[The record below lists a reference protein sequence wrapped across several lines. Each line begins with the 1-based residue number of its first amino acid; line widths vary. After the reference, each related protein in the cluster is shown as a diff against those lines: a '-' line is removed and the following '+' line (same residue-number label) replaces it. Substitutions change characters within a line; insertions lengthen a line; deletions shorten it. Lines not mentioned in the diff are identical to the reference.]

1 MVMIWHRDDE
11 LILASAS
18 PRRAE
23 LLRQIGVPFRRV
35 VSGVDE
41 DLQDPADPKEHVRV
55 LSRRK
60 AEDVAGRFNSGIV
73 LGADTIVVLDE
84 HILGKP
90 ADAREAQE
98 MLAMLSGRTHQ
109 VYTGLTLVDAARGV
123 SVSHVEVTEVTFRQL
138 TGQEIAAYVATGEPL
153 DKAGA
158 YGIQGKGA
166 LLVRGIR
173 GCYFNVVGL
182 PLAGL
187 MSALRRLEGGLG
199 SESIDLSKSR

>member
-1 MVMIWHRDDE
+1 MIIWPRDDE

-23 LLRQIGVPFRRV
+23 LLKQIGIPFRRM

-41 DLQDPADPKEHVRV
+41 DLQDPAEPGDHVRV

-60 AEDVAGRFNSGIV
+60 AEDVAGRISSGIV

-84 HILGKP
+84 RILEKP
-90 ADAREAQE
+90 ADGKQAAE

-109 VYTGLTLVDAARGV
+109 VYTGLTLIDAARGA
-123 SVSHVEVTEVTFRQL
+123 SVSRIEVTEVTFREL
-138 TGQEIAAYVATGEPL
+138 TSEEIDAYVATGEPL

-158 YGIQGKGA
+158 YGIQGRGA
-166 LLVRGIR
+166 LLVSGIR

-182 PLAGL
+182 PLTGL
-187 MSALRRLEGGLG
+187 IAALDKLG
-199 SESIDLSKSR
+199 

>member
-1 MVMIWHRDDE
+1 MMIWNRDDQ

-23 LLRQIGVPFRRV
+23 LLRQIGIPFRRV

-41 DLQDPADPKEHVRV
+41 DLQDPADPEEHVRE

-60 AEDVAGRFNSGIV
+60 AEDVAGPLSSGIV
-73 LGADTIVVLDE
+73 LGADTVVVLDE

-90 ADAREAQE
+90 ADEKEAAE

-109 VYTGLTLVDAARGV
+109 VYTGLTLIDAGSRA
-123 SVSHVEVTEVTFRQL
+123 SVSHVEVTEVTFRKL
-138 TGQEIAAYVATGEPL
+138 AEDEIAAYAATGEPL

-166 LLVRGIR
+166 LLVSGIR

-182 PLAGL
+182 PLGGL
-187 MSALRRLEGGLG
+187 LTALRQLEAG
-199 SESIDLSKSR
+199 S

>member
-1 MVMIWHRDDE
+1 MMIWHRNDE

-23 LLRQIGVPFRRV
+23 LLRQICVPFRRV

-41 DLQDPADPKEHVRV
+41 DLQDPADPDQHVRV

-60 AEDVAGRFNSGIV
+60 AEDVVRDLDTGIV

-90 ADAREAQE
+90 ADAHEAGQ
-98 MLAMLSGRTHQ
+98 MLAMLSGRTHK
-109 VYTGLTLVDAARGV
+109 VYTGLTLIDAARTT
-123 SVSHVEVTEVTFRQL
+123 SVSHVEITEVTFREL
-138 TGQEIAAYVATGEPL
+138 TGEEIDAYVATGEPL

-158 YGIQGKGA
+158 YGIQGRGA
-166 LLVRGIR
+166 LLVSGIR

-187 MSALRRLEGGLG
+187 ARALERLEEMSSGD
-199 SESIDLSKSR
+199 I

>member
-1 MVMIWHRDDE
+1 MIWKRDDE

-23 LLRQIGVPFRRV
+23 LLRQIGIPFRQV

-41 DLQDPADPKEHVRV
+41 DLQDPAEPDQHVRT

-60 AEDVAGRFNSGIV
+60 AEDVAGRMSSGIV

-84 HILGKP
+84 HILEKP
-90 ADAREAQE
+90 ADEKQAAE
-98 MLAMLSGRTHQ
+98 MLAMLSGRTHE
-109 VYTGLTLVDAARGV
+109 VYTGLTLIDAARSE
-123 SVSHVEVTEVTFRQL
+123 SVSHVEVTEVTFREL
-138 TGQEIAAYVATGEPL
+138 TSEEIDAYVATGEPL

-158 YGIQGKGA
+158 YGIQERGA
-166 LLVRGIR
+166 LLVSGIR

-187 MSALRRLEGGLG
+187 MRVLDGLG
-199 SESIDLSKSR
+199 EMNSGDI

>member
-1 MVMIWHRDDE
+1 MIWDRNDE

-23 LLRQIGVPFRRV
+23 LLRQIGIPFRQV
-35 VSGVDE
+35 VSGVNE
-41 DLQDPADPKEHVRV
+41 DLRDPSDPDEHVRE

-60 AEDVAGRFNSGIV
+60 AGDVAGRLGSGIV

-90 ADAREAQE
+90 VDEKEAVE
-98 MLAMLSGRTHQ
+98 MLRRLSGRTHK
-109 VYTGLTLVDAARGV
+109 VYTGLTLIDAASRA
-123 SVSHVEVTEVTFRQL
+123 SVSHVEVTEVTFRDL
-138 TGQEIAAYVATGEPL
+138 AAEEIDAYVATGEPL

-166 LLVRGIR
+166 LLVSGIR

-182 PLAGL
+182 PLVGLLGL
-187 MSALRRLEGGLG
+187 MRKLEEM
-199 SESIDLSKSR
+199 S

>member
-1 MVMIWHRDDE
+1 MMIWKRDDD

-23 LLRQIGVPFRRV
+23 LLKQAGIPFRRV

-41 DLQDPADPKEHVRV
+41 DLQDPADPEVHVRE
-55 LSRRK
+55 LSRLK
-60 AEDVAGRFNSGIV
+60 AEDVAKGLSSGIV
-73 LGADTIVVLDE
+73 LGADTVVVLDK

-90 ADAREAQE
+90 VDEKEAAE

-109 VYTGLTLVDAARGV
+109 VYTGLTLIDAARDA
-123 SVSHVEVTEVTFRQL
+123 SVSHIEITEVTFREL
-138 TGQEIAAYVATGEPL
+138 SEEEIAAYVATGEPM

-166 LLVRGIR
+166 LLVSGIK

-182 PLAGL
+182 PLVGL
-187 MSALRRLEGGLG
+187 AELMRRLEVR
-199 SESIDLSKSR
+199 ENE

>member
-1 MVMIWHRDDE
+1 MMIWNRNDD

-23 LLRQIGVPFRRV
+23 LLRQVGIPFRQV
-35 VSGVDE
+35 VSGVNE
-41 DLQDPADPKEHVRV
+41 DLQDPADPDEHVRE

-60 AEDVAGRFNSGIV
+60 AGDVADRFDSGIV

-90 ADAREAQE
+90 ADEQDAIE
-98 MLAMLSGRTHQ
+98 MLRRLGGRTHK
-109 VYTGLTLVDAARGV
+109 VYTGLTLIDAASRA
-123 SVSHVEVTEVTFRQL
+123 SVSHVEITEVTFHQL
-138 TGQEIAAYVATGEPL
+138 TGNEIAAYVATGEPM

-166 LLVRGIR
+166 LLVGGIR

-187 MSALRRLEGGLG
+187 MNALRRLEGKIYK
-199 SESIDLSKSR
+199 E

>member
-1 MVMIWHRDDE
+1 MIIWHRDDE

-23 LLRQIGVPFRRV
+23 LLRQIGIPFRRV

-41 DLQDPADPKEHVRV
+41 DLQDPADPEKHVRE

-60 AEDVAGRFNSGIV
+60 AEDVAGQLDSGIV

-90 ADAREAQE
+90 ADEREAAE
-98 MLAMLSGRTHQ
+98 MLAMLSGRTHK
-109 VYTGLTLVDAARGV
+109 VYTGLTLIEAARKKT
-123 SVSHVEVTEVTFRQL
+123 VSHVEVTEVAFRDL
-138 TGQEIAAYVATGEPL
+138 TAEEISAYVATGEPL

-166 LLVRGIR
+166 LLVSGIR

-187 MSALRRLEGGLG
+187 MRALERLGEMG
-199 SESIDLSKSR
+199 SGEI

>member
-1 MVMIWHRDDE
+1 MIWNRADE

-23 LLRQIGVPFRRV
+23 LLRQIGIPFRQV

-41 DLQDPADPKEHVRV
+41 DLHDPADPDEHVRE

-60 AEDVAGRFNSGIV
+60 AEDVAGRLGSGIV
-73 LGADTIVVLDE
+73 LGADTVVVLDE

-90 ADAREAQE
+90 ADAREAGE
-98 MLAMLSGRTHQ
+98 MLAMLSGRTHK
-109 VYTGLTLVDAARGV
+109 VYTGLALIDAARKTT
-123 SVSHVEVTEVTFRQL
+123 VSHVEVTEVTFREL
-138 TGQEIAAYVATGEPL
+138 SDDEIADYVATGEPM

-158 YGIQGKGA
+158 YGIQGKGS
-166 LLVRGIR
+166 LLVSGIK

-187 MSALRRLEGGLG
+187 LGALQRLEDLLLCASTHR
-199 SESIDLSKSR
+199 SESH

>member
-1 MVMIWHRDDE
+1 VIIWHRDDE

-23 LLRQIGVPFRRV
+23 LLKQVGIPFRQV
-35 VSGVDE
+35 ISKVDE
-41 DLQDPADPKEHVRV
+41 DLQDPADPEQHVRE

-60 AEDVAGRFNSGIV
+60 AKDVAGRLDSGIV

-90 ADAREAQE
+90 ADQGEAVE
-98 MLAMLSGRTHQ
+98 MLRHLSGRTHR
-109 VYTGLTLVDAARGV
+109 VYTGLTLIDAASRG
-123 SVSHVEVTEVTFRQL
+123 SVSHVEVTEVTFRAL
-138 TGQEIAAYVATGEPL
+138 TEQEIAAYVATGEPL

-158 YGIQGKGA
+158 YGIQGRGA
-166 LLVRGIR
+166 LLVSGIR

-187 MSALRRLEGGLG
+187 LDLLRRLEG
-199 SESIDLSKSR
+199 EVRVRKSTEE

>member
-1 MVMIWHRDDE
+1 MIIWHRDDE

-23 LLRQIGVPFRRV
+23 LLGQIGIPFRRV
-35 VSGVDE
+35 VSGVNE
-41 DLQDPADPKEHVRV
+41 DLQDPANPKEHVRV

-60 AEDVAGRFNSGIV
+60 AEDVTGRLSSGIV
-73 LGADTIVVLDE
+73 LGADTVVVLDE

-90 ADAREAQE
+90 DDEKAAAG
-98 MLAMLSGRTHQ
+98 MLHLLSGRTHQ
-109 VYTGLTLVDAARGV
+109 VYTGLTLIDAARKT
-123 SVSHVEVTEVTFRQL
+123 SVSHVEITEVSFREL
-138 TGQEIAAYVATGEPL
+138 TSEEIDAYVATGEPL

-182 PLAGL
+182 PLAG
-187 MSALRRLEGGLG
+187 MVKALRRLEEDPDSTSVGPQ
-199 SESIDLSKSR
+199 KSS

>member
-1 MVMIWHRDDE
+1 MMIWKRDDQ

-23 LLRQIGVPFRRV
+23 LLQQVDIPFRRV

-41 DLQDPADPKEHVRV
+41 DLQDPADPDEHVRE

-60 AEDVAGRFNSGIV
+60 AEDVAKDLSSGVV

-90 ADAREAQE
+90 VDEKEAAE

-109 VYTGLTLVDAARGV
+109 VYTGLTLIDAARDV
-123 SVSHVEVTEVTFRQL
+123 SVSHVEITEVTFREL
-138 TGQEIAAYVATGEPL
+138 YKDEITGYVATGEPM

-158 YGIQGKGA
+158 YGIQGRGA
-166 LLVRGIR
+166 LLVSGIK

-182 PLAGL
+182 PLASL
-187 MSALRRLEGGLG
+187 LDLIRRLET
-199 SESIDLSKSR
+199 EVRKY